1 MGCAKPSI
9 RSSARVDRQALLSV
23 EDLHVRFATRR
34 GTVHA
39 VNGITF
45 DIAPGETLGIVGE
58 SGCGKSVTS
67 LAILGLLAR
76 NGRVESGR
84 AVFDGQDLIRQS
96 DRALRRIRG
105 REIAMIFQDPMS
117 SLNPVLTV
125 GRQIREAL
133 ETHFDMDRKEAEA
146 TVEEAL
152 DRVGIPSPKA
162 RVKDYPHQFSGGM
175 RQRAMIAMA
184 LACKPKLLIADEPT
198 TALDVTIQA
207 QILDLLR
214 ALVAE
219 ENAALILITH
229 DLGVVA
235 GMCERVNVMYAGMF
249 METGSAE
256 QLFAWPRHP
265 YTLGLLQSVP
275 RLDAAR
281 RARLQPIEGAPPNML
296 GAPAAC
302 PFQPRCRF
310 EVDLSRLEVP
320 KLVEIE
326 PGHQVACFNPVPV
339 DEWDRTRAAATA

>member
-1 MGCAKPSI
+1 MSGA
-9 RSSARVDRQALLSV
+9 DALLSV
-23 EDLHVRFATRR
+23 RDLRVEFWTRR

-39 VNGITF
+39 VNGISF

-67 LAILGLLAR
+67 LALLGILSRAGHVSA
-76 NGRVESGR
+76 GS
-84 AVFDGQDLIRQS
+84 AVFQGRDLIQLS
-96 DRALRRIRG
+96 DRQLRRVRG
-105 REIAMIFQDPMS
+105 REIAMIFQDPMT
-117 SLNPVLTV
+117 SLNPVLTI
-125 GRQIREAL
+125 GRQVREAL
-133 ETHFDMDRKEAEA
+133 ETHFGMNKRDAERRA
-146 TVEEAL
+146 VELL
-152 DRVGIPSPKA
+152 DHVGIPSA
-162 RVKDYPHQFSGGM
+162 NDRIRDYPHQFSGGM

-214 ALVAE
+214 ELVRE
-219 ENAALILITH
+219 QGTALILITH

-256 QLFAWPRHP
+256 QLFGGPRHP
-265 YTLGLLQSVP
+265 YTLGLLESIP

-281 RARLQPIEGAPPNML
+281 RGQLKPIPGAPRDML
-296 GAPAAC
+296 EPPSAC

-310 EVDLSRLEVP
+310 EVEQSRQEVP
-320 KLVEIE
+320 QLVEVE
-326 PGHQVACFNPVPV
+326 PGHFVACFNPVPS
-339 DEWDRTRAAATA
+339 DLWARERALTTA

>member
-1 MGCAKPSI
+1 V
-9 RSSARVDRQALLSV
+9 ARASLLSV
-23 EDLHVRFATRR
+23 EDLRVRFWTRR

-84 AVFDGQDLIRQS
+84 ALFGGRDLIRQS

-117 SLNPVLTV
+117 SLNPVLTI

-133 ETHFDMDRKEAEA
+133 ETHFDMDRKEAHA
-146 TVEEAL
+146 RAAEAL
-152 DRVGIPSPKA
+152 DRVGIPSAKA
-162 RVKDYPHQFSGGM
+162 RIRDYPHQFSGGM

-214 ALVAE
+214 ELVAE

-249 METGSAE
+249 METGSAD
-256 QLFAWPRHP
+256 QLFGSPRHP

-296 GAPAAC
+296 RAPAAC
-302 PFQPRCRF
+302 PFQPRCRY
-310 EVDLSRLEVP
+310 EVDLSRQDVP
-320 KLVEIE
+320 PLVEIE
-326 PGHQVACFNPVPV
+326 PGHQVACFNPVAV